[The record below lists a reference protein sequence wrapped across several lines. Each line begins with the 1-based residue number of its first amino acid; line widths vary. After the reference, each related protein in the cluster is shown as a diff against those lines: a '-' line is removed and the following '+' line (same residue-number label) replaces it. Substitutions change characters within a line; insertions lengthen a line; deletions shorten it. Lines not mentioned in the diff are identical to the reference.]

1 MKRDSLLIAG
11 LGQCGNLL
19 ADLMRSVNQRYT
31 PIYIN
36 SSLGDTKDLKWA
48 KKDTNVFIYGGA
60 DGSGRDR
67 RKAEQ
72 LIQLDKLRLASFIKK
87 YAQFSYML
95 IFTSMAGGTGSGSVS
110 EFVKIVKQVFPKM
123 IINVVGVLPS
133 LKEENLQLRNALD
146 CYNDL
151 SEISDLINDIKFINN
166 NKGKNYSEINK
177 ESVLLIDKSYG
188 MLGHSRVGSVDEDNL
203 TKVTTAKGYGIILEL
218 PKHYSSLEDAITETQ
233 ERSVFS
239 MPSSLE
245 CVYGAIN
252 VTDKYDIDN
261 IVELVEADETIY
273 KTYGDKM
280 NVIALGGCNFPD
292 GDIDDIE
299 ATLKERELRKSSP
312 KKRGFGFK
320 PKYGTTDK
328 EESVVDENEEISKDY
343 IDDDDL
349 DKIFNPDN
357 IRF

>member
-1 MKRDSLLIAG
+1 MKRDSLLVAG
-11 LGQCGNLL
+11 LGQAGGLF
-19 ADLMRSVNQRYT
+19 ADLIKSVNQRYT

-36 SSLGDTKDLKWA
+36 SSLGDVKDLQWA
-48 KKDTNVFIYGGA
+48 KKDTNVFIYSGS

-67 RKAEQ
+67 AKAEQ

-87 YAQFSYML
+87 YGQFSYML
-95 IFTSMAGGTGSGSVS
+95 IFSSMSGGTGSGTIS
-110 EFVKIVKQVFPKM
+110 EFIKLVKQVFPKM
-123 IINVVGVLPS
+123 IINVVGILPS
-133 LKEENLQLRNALD
+133 LKEESLQLKNALE

-151 SEISDLINDIKFINN
+151 SQVSDLINDIKFINN
-166 NKGKNYSEINK
+166 NKRDTYSEINR
-177 ESVLLIDKSYG
+177 ESIIQIDKSYG
-188 MLGHSRVGSVDEDNL
+188 MLGHSRIGSIDENNL
-203 TKVTTAKGYGIILEL
+203 TTVTTAKGYGVILEL
-218 PKHYSSLEDAITETQ
+218 PRKYSSVEDAITEAQ
-233 ERSVFS
+233 ENSVFS
-239 MPSSLE
+239 IPSNLY
-245 CVYGAIN
+245 CAYGAVN
-252 VTDKYDIDN
+252 VTENYNIDN
-261 IVELVEADETIY
+261 IVELIDADNTIY

-280 NVIALGGCNFPD
+280 NLITLSGCEFPD

-320 PKYGTTDK
+320 PKYGTINR
-328 EESVVDENEEISKDY
+328 EESAIDENEEISKDY